1 MCITSSRTEALQTAA
16 DAADAALEAQSVTVE
31 INPVKIAHAFQRFQ
45 TTREYLG
52 KIFCSLPALGIL
64 SEFSLQIHEDSLG
77 NISSHKLKVPIR
89 FLYHN

>member
-45 TTREYLG
+45 TTREY
-52 KIFCSLPALGIL
+52 F
-64 SEFSLQIHEDSLG
+64 G
-77 NISSHKLKVPIR
+77 NT
-89 FLYHN
+89 